1 MRRVRG
7 VLEADGARVA
17 PRKGERRLLVHTE
30 APRPDRGRAVGRRA
44 VPSMRMHARKPAGA
58 GRRRGI
64 VPFATYRVEV
74 VHEGDTVTIDVD
86 ENDYILDAAVEAGLE
101 VPHDCKMGV
110 CMMCP
115 AKLVEGT
122 VDQTEGMLSDDVA
135 DKGYVLLCVG
145 KPTSDCSVRTVSVRT
160 LARDATL
167 SRLVS
172 SVSRG

>member
-1 MRRVRG
+1 MRTMVRG
-7 VLEADGARVA
+7 VVCAG
-17 PRKGERRLLVHTE
+17 
-30 APRPDRGRAVGRRA
+30 GRAVGRRA

-58 GRRRGI
+58 GRWRGI

-110 CMMCP
+110 CMTCP